1 MVSNKFLLIVLMAVL
16 GALFSASSH
25 AQQTKSSNR
34 WEVGVDALSLF
45 DKNTFVPYSLFG
57 RYLLNPESDK
67 KSHLRVRIGYDFFTY
82 LDTAVRGNTF
92 DHDSH
97 RLAFMALLGYQRE
110 FSTWERS
117 SLYWGAELSFS
128 SDFRKV
134 NWDLPNIQGFESLTW
149 RFIGLHGLVGYT
161 YHLTENISFSLE
173 SSVSISHRYYHTLE
187 DVFFFRD
194 DGSGI
199 SGRNG
204 IDSSNRIDTAINP
217 FHQILFTYKF

>member
-1 MVSNKFLLIVLMAVL
+1 MNIKKIVFVVWLAGMGCIVSGL
-16 GALFSASSH
+16 SH
-25 AQQTKSSNR
+25 AQQENSPKR

-45 DKNTFVPYSLFG
+45 DKNTFVPYSMFG
-57 RYLLNPESDK
+57 RYLLNPDSDK
-67 KSHLRVRIGYDFFTY
+67 KSHLRVRIGYDFYTY

-97 RLAFMALLGYQRE
+97 RFAFMALLGYQRE

-117 SLYWGAELSFS
+117 SLYWGADLSFS
-128 SDFRKV
+128 SDSRKV

-161 YHLTENISFSLE
+161 YQLTGNLSISLE
-173 SSVSISHRYYHTLE
+173 SSISISHRYYQRLV

-199 SGRNG
+199 SGVVG
-204 IDSSNRIDTAINP
+204 DQSSNRIDTSINP

>member
-1 MVSNKFLLIVLMAVL
+1 MVFNKFLLIVLMAVI

-67 KSHLRVRIGYDFFTY
+67 KSHLRVRIGYDFYTY

-117 SLYWGAELSFS
+117 SLYWGADLSFS
-128 SDFRKV
+128 RDFRKV